1 MCLYLLSMTAQNYT
15 KGLHLLVDL
24 EQCKRNCEQ
33 MEAFRSMILTAVEAH
48 GLHVLGSVFHAFD
61 NGAFTAVV
69 CLTESHLSV
78 HTWPEF
84 GRVTFDVF
92 LSNYLQVNDAKGQ
105 HLAET
110 IAEFFQGEITMRKEV
125 QR

>member
-1 MCLYLLSMTAQNYT
+1 MSTLTYT
-15 KGLHLLVDL
+15 KGLHVIVDL
-24 EQCKRNCEQ
+24 EQCQINCDQ
-33 MEAFRSMILTAVEAH
+33 MESFRTMIMQEIAICD
-48 GLHVLGSVFHAFD
+48 LHVLGSVFHAFD

-92 LSNYLQVNDAKGQ
+92 LSNYLEVNDDKA
-105 HLAET
+105 HRLALAIT
-110 IAEFFQGEITMRKEV
+110 DFFKGEIALRKEV
-125 QR
+125 ER